1 MYKITIKV
9 EEVDTTPTREEI
21 LEVIKTEFQIAA
33 YQAETYLMWR
43 RGLLAREEM
52 IKMCTRVLLD
62 QSEENTIMFSE
73 WLDDQTGNNYNNL
86 PIRSSG
92 STFTQLTDYDNI
104 LSSYDEE
111 LDSTIWED
119 IQDNID
125 EIYYDIVYP
134 VRVKGYNEFKE
145 K

>member
-9 EEVDTTPTREEI
+9 EEIYNTPTREEI

-62 QSEENTIMFSE
+62 QSKENTTMFSE
-73 WLDDQTGNNYNNL
+73 WLDDQTGSNGNNL
-86 PIRSSG
+86 PLSSSG
-92 STFTQLTDYDNI
+92 STFTSFIDFDNI
-104 LSSYDEE
+104 LAPYGESLPSEVWEEIQEEVDE
-111 LDSTIWED
+111 LYNKIILPV
-119 IQDNID
+119 IQII
-125 EIYYDIVYP
+125 IY
-134 VRVKGYNEFKE
+134 KK
-145 K
+145 